1 MRRMLDLIY
10 GAALVASAGALV
22 AIAVLVF
29 AQIGGRILDRVLIA
43 AGGKAIGFQVPS
55 LAEIGGFLFVGAA
68 FLALPAT
75 LRAAGHVRVTML
87 AQALPE
93 AAARLVT
100 VIVLAA
106 GLALALF
113 AAWHS
118 GVQAQDSWAFSSVS
132 FGMVRVPL
140 WIPQGVMTLGLALFA
155 VALADELVAAIR
167 GGTPAFREAEAA
179 RRTDEGG
186 H

>member
-1 MRRMLDLIY
+1 MLDLIY
-10 GAALVASAGALV
+10 AASLVASAAALV
-22 AIAVLVF
+22 TIAVLVF
-29 AQIGGRILDRVLIA
+29 AQIGGRILDRILVA
-43 AGGKAIGFQVPS
+43 SGAEVIGFQVPS

-75 LRAAGHVRVTML
+75 LKGAGHVRVTML

-93 AAARLVT
+93 AGARVVT
-100 VIVLAA
+100 LIVLAA

-118 GVQAQDSWAFSSVS
+118 GVQVQDSWAFNSVS

-140 WIPQGVMTLGLALFA
+140 WIPQGVMTLGLGLFA
-155 VALADELVAAIR
+155 LALADELVLALSGR
-167 GGTPAFREAEAA
+167 TPGFRAAEAA
-179 RRTDEGG
+179 RSVDEGG